1 MSEDIASPSIYSLP
15 LPFWS
20 LISFPVTRNAPN
32 MLESTPLLAS
42 IEHDGH
48 HTNEISAL
56 TGFPEPVA
64 PPPAAPPPLPPPL
77 TSSSDETSMG
87 NDNAKILKYVDKA
100 PQSQLSVHNSV
111 KSGESRKKKKSST
124 TSSKS
129 SKSNKAKAKRK
140 DGPQKFIFHLLFDAL
155 RYLMIITSCIMFL
168 MQAVPLVILKAGST
182 WLQFAVR

>member
-1 MSEDIASPSIYSLP
+1 
-15 LPFWS
+15 
-20 LISFPVTRNAPN
+20 

-42 IEHDGH
+42 IEHGGH
-48 HTNEISAL
+48 NTNKISVS
-56 TGFPEPVA
+56 TGFLEPAA
-64 PPPAAPPPLPPPL
+64 PPPAAPPPPPPPL
-77 TSSSDETSMG
+77 TSSSDENTLMG
-87 NDNAKILKYVDKA
+87 NDNAKILNYVDKA

-111 KSGESRKKKKSST
+111 KSVDSTKKKKRST

-140 DGPQKFIFHLLFDAL
+140 DGPQKIIFHLFFDAL